1 MAATQ
6 VPVTIG
12 DVEIRPGDVI
22 HADFDG
28 ILVIPATEAEQVLLD
43 SETVMA
49 GEDLVRADMREGLSP
64 AEGLEKHGYI

>member
-1 MAATQ
+1 M
-6 VPVTIG
+6 
-12 DVEIRPGDVI
+12 I

-28 ILVIPATEAEQVLLD
+28 ILVIPGAEAEQVLAD

-49 GEDLVRADMREGLSP
+49 GEDLVREDMRRGLSP